1 MLLPASLTELSGSHK
16 KARPTED
23 MKEEGDLL
31 GQAVTGEREG
41 KKEQSMSDTGT
52 ELSKKRTV

>member
-1 MLLPASLTELSGSHK
+1 
-16 KARPTED
+16 